1 MSDTIMWFLDVAWK
15 ILGLVF
21 GWMLLKFV
29 LKNGRETIRD
39 LMETTHLG
47 LQALGIKARLLL
59 RQYLSKEKTEKKK
72 ESEDETQEDKD
83 KPIEMTFDEWRDFN
97 KFMEA
102 MKNGRPFSLK

>member
-15 ILGLVF
+15 ILGLVI

-29 LKNGRETIRD
+29 LTNGKETIRD
-39 LMETTHLG
+39 LMETIHLG

-59 RQYLSKEKTEKKK
+59 RQYLQKEKKEPEEEKTE
-72 ESEDETQEDKD
+72 DEKD
-83 KPIEMTFDEWRDFN
+83 KPIEMTFEEWKDFN

-102 MKNGRPFSLK
+102 MKSDRPFILK